1 MGTYWRDSAVVALL
15 IIPMGRAALDR
26 GFQARA
32 TRARRGLL
40 ARLAPAQASR

>member
-15 IIPMGRAALDR
+15 IIPMGRAALDL